1 MDNSSI
7 LNEILSTL
15 NAFKLEEEKR
25 WEESDKRFAKVF
37 DILEQHSIALNDL
50 SERLSS
56 LENKV
61 DSLENKISLLEDRV
75 ASLEKR
81 MSSLEN
87 EFNLL
92 KDKVNNL
99 EVKINNLEVKINNLE
114 VKVNNLEV
122 KVNNLEDNLLD
133 LKSDHLL
140 LKNEFKRV
148 IEIIEQHFENFKL
161 SIDDR
166 FNEIFSI
173 FDKTELRL
181 KKIESTQR
189 YFEKVEETQSN
200 LIDLHSLKLRKISQ
214 KIRIS

>member
-75 ASLEKR
+75 ASLENRMTAVENRLDIIEKR
-81 MSSLEN
+81 LDAIENRLDALEDR
-87 EFNLL
+87 E
-92 KDKVNNL
+92 KY
-99 EVKINNLEVKINNLE
+99 
-114 VKVNNLEV
+114 
-122 KVNNLEDNLLD
+122 LEDNQTS

>member
-92 KDKVNNL
+92 KD
-99 EVKINNLEVKINNLE
+99 
-114 VKVNNLEV
+114 KVNNLEV

>member
-92 KDKVNNL
+92 KDKV
-99 EVKINNLEVKINNLE
+99 NNLEVKINNLE